1 MTIAELVEYFEQK
14 ASSADDIAERIT
26 SDISKERSHK
36 FIDNLPR
43 YDVAYQRGKRDGFR
57 HAADRV
63 RRDCPGKPFAD

>member
-1 MTIAELVEYFEQK
+1 MTITELVEYFEQK
-14 ASSADDIAERIT
+14 ASSADDIAERIS
-26 SDISKERSHK
+26 SDVSREKSDK
-36 FIDNLPR
+36 FISSLWK